1 MIILLMGAPGSGK
14 GTQAGFIAQKA
25 KVSSVSSGDLFRKNL
40 SEKSEL
46 GILAKTF
53 MDRGEYV
60 PDDVTIRM
68 VLDWINDPSNT
79 SGFVLD
85 GFPRTLPQAIALDE
99 ELGSVD
105 KVIFFDVPNNDLI
118 ERLSGRLICRTCQ
131 ASFHKI
137 FYPSKNGMICDKCP
151 DELYQRDDDKADVV
165 TNRLKVYMQ
174 ETQPVIQYYDK
185 QNKLITVD
193 GSKSVDEVQ
202 SELEMAL
209 ND

>member
-1 MIILLMGAPGSGK
+1 MGAPGSGK
-14 GTQAGFIAQKA
+14 GTQAGFIAEKA
-25 KVSSVSSGDLFRKNL
+25 NVSSVSSGDLFRKNL
-40 SEKSEL
+40 SDNTEL
-46 GILAKTF
+46 GVLAKTY

-68 VLDWINDPSNT
+68 VLDWVNDPSNI

-85 GFPRTLPQAIALDE
+85 GFPRTLPQAIALDK

-105 KVIFFDVPNNDLI
+105 KVIFFDVPTADLI
-118 ERLSGRLICRTCQ
+118 ERLSGRLICKTCQ

-137 FYPSKNGMICDKCP
+137 FYPSKNGMICDQCP
-151 DELYQRDDDKADVV
+151 DDLYQRDDDKPDVV
-165 TNRLKVYMQ
+165 TNRLKVYLQ
-174 ETQPVIQYYDK
+174 ETQPVIEYYDQ
-185 QNKLITVD
+185 QNKLINID

-202 SELEMAL
+202 SKLEIQL

>member
-1 MIILLMGAPGSGK
+1 MRILLMGAPGSGK

>member
-1 MIILLMGAPGSGK
+1 MGAPGSGK

>member
-1 MIILLMGAPGSGK
+1 MGAPGSGK
-14 GTQAGFIAQKA
+14 GTQAGFIAEKA
-25 KVSSVSSGDLFRKNL
+25 NVSSVSSGDLFRKNL
-40 SEKSEL
+40 SDNTEL
-46 GILAKTF
+46 GVLAKTY

-68 VLDWINDPSNT
+68 VLDWVNDPSNI

-85 GFPRTLPQAIALDE
+85 GFPRTLPQAIALDK

-105 KVIFFDVPNNDLI
+105 KVIFFDVPTADLI
-118 ERLSGRLICRTCQ
+118 ERLSGRLICKTCQ

-137 FYPSKNGMICDKCP
+137 FYPSKNGMICDQCP
-151 DELYQRDDDKADVV
+151 DDLYQRDDDKPDVV

-174 ETQPVIQYYDK
+174 ETQPVIEYYDQ
-185 QNKLITVD
+185 QNKLINID

-202 SELEMAL
+202 SKLEIQL

>member
-1 MIILLMGAPGSGK
+1 MGAPGSGK

-25 KVSSVSSGDLFRKNL
+25 NVSSVSSGDLFRKNL

-46 GILAKTF
+46 GILARTF

>member
-1 MIILLMGAPGSGK
+1 MGAPGSGK

-46 GILAKTF
+46 GILARTF

>member
-1 MIILLMGAPGSGK
+1 MGAPGSGK

-193 GSKSVDEVQ
+193 GSKSVDEVE

>member
-1 MIILLMGAPGSGK
+1 MRILLMGAPGSGK

-165 TNRLKVYMQ
+165 TNRLNVYMQ
-174 ETQPVIQYYDK
+174 ETQPVIQYYAK

-193 GSKSVDEVQ
+193 GSKSVDEVE

>member
-1 MIILLMGAPGSGK
+1 MGAPGSGK
-14 GTQAGFIAQKA
+14 GTHAGFIAQKA

-174 ETQPVIQYYDK
+174 ETQPVIQYYAK

-193 GSKSVDEVQ
+193 GSKSVDEVE

>member
-1 MIILLMGAPGSGK
+1 MGAPGSGK

-25 KVSSVSSGDLFRKNL
+25 NVSSVSSGDLFRKNL

-137 FYPSKNGMICDKCP
+137 FYPSKKGMICDKCP

-174 ETQPVIQYYDK
+174 ETQPVIEYYEK

-202 SELEMAL
+202 SELEMEL

>member
-1 MIILLMGAPGSGK
+1 MSILLLGAPGAGK

-174 ETQPVIQYYDK
+174 ETQPVIQYYAK

-193 GSKSVDEVQ
+193 GSKSVDEVE

>member
-1 MIILLMGAPGSGK
+1 MGAPGSGK

-174 ETQPVIQYYDK
+174 ETQPVIQYYAK

-193 GSKSVDEVQ
+193 GSKSVDEVE

>member
-1 MIILLMGAPGSGK
+1 MRILLMGAPGSGK

-46 GILAKTF
+46 GILARTF

>member
-1 MIILLMGAPGSGK
+1 MRILLMGAPGSGK
-14 GTQAGFIAQKA
+14 GTQAGFIAEKA
-25 KVSSVSSGDLFRKNL
+25 NVSSVSSGDLFRKNL
-40 SEKSEL
+40 SDNTEL
-46 GILAKTF
+46 GVLAKTY

-68 VLDWINDPSNT
+68 VLDWVNDPSNI

-85 GFPRTLPQAIALDE
+85 GFPRTLPQAIALDK

-105 KVIFFDVPNNDLI
+105 KVIFFDVPTADLI
-118 ERLSGRLICRTCQ
+118 ERLSGRLICKTCQ

-137 FYPSKNGMICDKCP
+137 FYPSKNGMICDQCP
-151 DELYQRDDDKADVV
+151 DDLYQRDDDKPDVV

-174 ETQPVIQYYDK
+174 ETQPVIEYYDQ
-185 QNKLITVD
+185 QNKLINID

-202 SELEMAL
+202 SKLEIQL

>member
-1 MIILLMGAPGSGK
+1 MGAPGSGK

-25 KVSSVSSGDLFRKNL
+25 NVSSVSSGDLFRKNL

-137 FYPSKNGMICDKCP
+137 FYPSEKGMICDKCP

-202 SELEMAL
+202 SELEMEL

>member
-1 MIILLMGAPGSGK
+1 MGAPGSGK

-174 ETQPVIQYYDK
+174 ETQPVIEYYEK

-202 SELEMAL
+202 SELEMEL

>member
-1 MIILLMGAPGSGK
+1 MGAPGSGK

-25 KVSSVSSGDLFRKNL
+25 NVSSVSSGDLFRKNL

-202 SELEMAL
+202 SELEMEL

>member
-1 MIILLMGAPGSGK
+1 MGAPGSGK

-79 SGFVLD
+79 AGFVLD

-193 GSKSVDEVQ
+193 GSKSVDEVE

>member
-1 MIILLMGAPGSGK
+1 MGAPGSGK

-174 ETQPVIQYYDK
+174 ETQPVIQYYAK

-202 SELEMAL
+202 SELEMEL

>member
-1 MIILLMGAPGSGK
+1 MGAPGSGK
-14 GTQAGFIAQKA
+14 GTQAGFIAEKA
-25 KVSSVSSGDLFRKNL
+25 NVSSVSSGDLFRKNL
-40 SEKSEL
+40 SDNTEL
-46 GILAKTF
+46 GVLAKTY

-68 VLDWINDPSNT
+68 VLDWVNDPSNI

-85 GFPRTLPQAIALDE
+85 GFPRTLPQAIALDK

-105 KVIFFDVPNNDLI
+105 KVIFFDVPTADLI
-118 ERLSGRLICRTCQ
+118 ERLSGRLICKTCQ

-137 FYPSKNGMICDKCP
+137 FYPSKNGMICDQCP
-151 DELYQRDDDKADVV
+151 DDLYQRDDDKPDVV
-165 TNRLKVYMQ
+165 TNRLKVYLQ
-174 ETQPVIQYYDK
+174 ETQPVIEYYDQ
-185 QNKLITVD
+185 QNKLINID

-202 SELEMAL
+202 TKLEIQL

>member
-1 MIILLMGAPGSGK
+1 
-14 GTQAGFIAQKA
+14 
-25 KVSSVSSGDLFRKNL
+25 
-40 SEKSEL
+40 
-46 GILAKTF
+46 
-53 MDRGEYV
+53 
-60 PDDVTIRM
+60 M

-174 ETQPVIQYYDK
+174 ETQPVIQYYAK

-193 GSKSVDEVQ
+193 GSKSVDEVE

>member
-1 MIILLMGAPGSGK
+1 MGAPGSGK

-202 SELEMAL
+202 SQLEMAL

>member
-1 MIILLMGAPGSGK
+1 MRILLMGAPGSGK
-14 GTQAGFIAQKA
+14 GTQAGFIAEKA
-25 KVSSVSSGDLFRKNL
+25 NVSSVSSGDLFRKNL
-40 SEKSEL
+40 SDNTEL
-46 GILAKTF
+46 GVLAKTY

-68 VLDWINDPSNT
+68 VLDWVNDPSNI

-85 GFPRTLPQAIALDE
+85 GFPRTLPQAIALDK

-105 KVIFFDVPNNDLI
+105 KVIFFDVPTADLI
-118 ERLSGRLICRTCQ
+118 ERLSGRLICKTCQ

-137 FYPSKNGMICDKCP
+137 FYPSKNGMICDQCP
-151 DELYQRDDDKADVV
+151 DDLYQRDDDKPDVV
-165 TNRLKVYMQ
+165 TNRLKVYLQ
-174 ETQPVIQYYDK
+174 ETQPVIEYYDQ
-185 QNKLITVD
+185 QNKLINID

-202 SELEMAL
+202 SKLEIQL

>member
-1 MIILLMGAPGSGK
+1 MRILLMGAPGSGK

-174 ETQPVIQYYDK
+174 ETQPVIQYYAK

-193 GSKSVDEVQ
+193 GSKSVDEVE

>member
-1 MIILLMGAPGSGK
+1 MRILLMGAPGSGK

-174 ETQPVIQYYDK
+174 ETQPVIQYYAK

-202 SELEMAL
+202 SELEMEL